1 MIFNI
6 GTFPFMMMGANCL
19 FVLDACTHETDVT
32 ATSMEHIALGWRKR
46 RCGLG
51 PGGLCVSVIF
61 ACLQLLLPLRHLL
74 YPGPVMWYRPTCPFG
89 FAMVV
94 TEWASCQQDGI
105 GVSRLMDDEA
115 S

>member
-1 MIFNI
+1 MIFKI

-19 FVLDACTHETDVT
+19 FLLDACAHATDVT
-32 ATSMEHIALGWRKR
+32 ATSIEHRALGWRKR

-51 PGGLCVSVIF
+51 PGGLCVAVIF

-74 YPGPVMWYRPTCPFG
+74 YPGPVMWYRPTFLFG

-94 TEWASCQQDGI
+94 TEWRRFMSTGQDWGI
-105 GVSRLMDDEA
+105 TAHG
-115 S
+115 